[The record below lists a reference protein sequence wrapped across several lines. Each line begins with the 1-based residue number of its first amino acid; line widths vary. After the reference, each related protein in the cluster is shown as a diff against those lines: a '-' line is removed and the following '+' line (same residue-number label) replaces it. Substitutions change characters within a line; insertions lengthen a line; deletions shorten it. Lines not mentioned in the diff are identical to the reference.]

1 MKVQIPNQRNGRHQH
16 ERYVELCALAT
27 SGELTSDEGRELEE
41 HLDGCAECQQAL
53 VDYRRLIR
61 ETIPAWAE
69 ERDLSELPSDDWSP
83 EKTRANIFTRL
94 DSDAEERRAEE
105 GKPAVLPIP
114 GCGWATPLRYVALA
128 AIALLVP
135 FGAYLVRNRG
145 HELPPQRV
153 PGNGSPEILNT
164 KLASLARERD
174 DLERA
179 VESRTQALDRLNS
192 KIALQ
197 SRELEK
203 LKKVTQ
209 QFEAGKSETANEI
222 SSLQSENASLKGDR
236 DTVTQRLQE
245 AKTSLAALQQDLNR
259 LQAQRVEDLL
269 KTASMQE
276 KINDLSAQVAAH
288 RSAVSDQQKL
298 LASDRDIRELMGA
311 RDLYI
316 ADVYDVDQNGHNRKP
331 FGRVFYTRN
340 KSLVFYAFDLDKAGL
355 KNAKA
360 FQAWGEKTGDK
371 DRPANLG
378 IFYMDNET
386 NRRWVLKFDNPEV
399 MQQIDAVFVT
409 VEPTGGSEKPSGKQL
424 LYAYLRTTPNH
435 P

>member
-1 MKVQIPNQRNGRHQH
+1 MKVRIPNPRNGCHEH
-16 ERYVELCALAT
+16 ERYAELCALAT
-27 SGELTSDEGRELEE
+27 SGELTCEESRELAE
-41 HLDGCAECQQAL
+41 HLDGCVECQQAL
-53 VDYRRLIR
+53 ADYRRLVR

-69 ERDLSELPSDDWSP
+69 ERALLEMPSEGWSP
-83 EKTRANIFTRL
+83 ERTKANIFARL
-94 DSDAEERRAEE
+94 DSGAEERRGAE
-105 GKPAVLPIP
+105 GKPAVVAIP
-114 GCGWATPLRYVALA
+114 GGGWTTPMRYVVLA

-135 FGAYLVRNRG
+135 FGAYLVRSRSHEPPAQRG
-145 HELPPQRV
+145 L
-153 PGNGSPEILNT
+153 GNGSVEILNT
-164 KLASLARERD
+164 KLANLARERD
-174 DLERA
+174 ELERA
-179 VESRTQALDRLNS
+179 VESRTQALDRLNF
-192 KIALQ
+192 KIAEQ
-197 SRELEK
+197 SREIEK

-209 QFEAGKSETANEI
+209 QFEAGKSETANQV
-222 SSLQSENASLKGDR
+222 SSLQSENGALKADRDSVTKRLEEAQASLASLQGD
-236 DTVTQRLQE
+236 VG
-245 AKTSLAALQQDLNR
+245 R

-276 KINDLSAQVAAH
+276 EINDLSAQVAAH
-288 RSAVSDQQKL
+288 KTAASDQQKL

-316 ADVYDVDQNGHNRKP
+316 ADVYDVDQNGHNRKA
-331 FGRVFYTRN
+331 FGRVFYTKN

-371 DRPANLG
+371 EKPANLG